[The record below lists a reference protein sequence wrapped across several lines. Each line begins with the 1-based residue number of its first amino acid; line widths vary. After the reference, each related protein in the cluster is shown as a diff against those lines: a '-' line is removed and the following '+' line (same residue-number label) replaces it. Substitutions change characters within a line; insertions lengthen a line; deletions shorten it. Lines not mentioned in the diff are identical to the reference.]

1 MIGDTLSSQNTDTL
15 SLLQQKQI
23 SPAKA
28 DSDSLQLADLHAV
41 QEVDSGFEGTP
52 ISYSPR
58 TDDAIALTLLACFFL
73 SSIVL
78 ARGKKFLSQQVKDFV
93 LHRERTSIFD
103 SSTAADVRYLL
114 VLVLQTCVLSG
125 ITFRNYFHDTSP
137 TLMNQVSPLLLLGI
151 YVGFCLAYFLLKWLI
166 YMFLGWTFFDKN
178 KTNIW
183 LESYSALIYYVGFA
197 LFPFVLFLVYF
208 DLSLTNL
215 VIIGSIILIFTKI
228 LMFYKWIK
236 LFFHQ
241 FSGLFLLI
249 LYFCALEIVPCLLLY
264 QVLVSQ
270 PKPASE
276 KSPYYDIAEKYGVK
290 IDFRPFIKVESLSA
304 KEFRQQKISILDH
317 TAVIFTSRHAIDH
330 FFTLCT
336 ELRVTI
342 PETMKY
348 FCVTEAVALY
358 IQKYVQ
364 YRKRKIFFGAT
375 GKIEDLIPSIVK
387 HKTEKYLVP
396 MSDVHNDDVKNLLD
410 KNNIQH
416 TEAVMYRTVSNDF
429 TPDEEFDYDM
439 LVFFSPAGVT
449 SLKKNF
455 PDFNQREIKIGTF
468 GSTTAQAVRD
478 AGLRLDLEAPTVQA
492 PSMTAALD
500 MFIRENNK

>member
-1 MIGDTLSSQNTDTL
+1 MKI
-15 SLLQQKQI
+15 
-23 SPAKA
+23 
-28 DSDSLQLADLHAV
+28 
-41 QEVDSGFEGTP
+41 
-52 ISYSPR
+52 
-58 TDDAIALTLLACFFL
+58 
-73 SSIVL
+73 
-78 ARGKKFLSQQVKDFV
+78 KK
-93 LHRERTSIFD
+93 
-103 SSTAADVRYLL
+103 
-114 VLVLQTCVLSG
+114 
-125 ITFRNYFHDTSP
+125 
-137 TLMNQVSPLLLLGI
+137 
-151 YVGFCLAYFLLKWLI
+151 
-166 YMFLGWTFFDKN
+166 
-178 KTNIW
+178 
-183 LESYSALIYYVGFA
+183 
-197 LFPFVLFLVYF
+197 
-208 DLSLTNL
+208 
-215 VIIGSIILIFTKI
+215 
-228 LMFYKWIK
+228 
-236 LFFHQ
+236 
-241 FSGLFLLI
+241 
-249 LYFCALEIVPCLLLY
+249 
-264 QVLVSQ
+264 VLVSQ

-304 KEFRQQKISILDH
+304 KEFRQQKVSILDH

-330 FFTLCT
+330 FFNLCT

-364 YRKRKIFFGAT
+364 YRIRKIFFGAT
-375 GKIEDLIPSIVK
+375 GKIEDLVPSIVK

-429 TPDEEFDYDM
+429 TSDEEFDYDM

-455 PDFNQREIKIGTF
+455 PDFDQKEIRIGTF

-500 MFIRENNK
+500 MFIKENNK

>member
-1 MIGDTLSSQNTDTL
+1 MI
-15 SLLQQKQI
+15 
-23 SPAKA
+23 
-28 DSDSLQLADLHAV
+28 
-41 QEVDSGFEGTP
+41 
-52 ISYSPR
+52 
-58 TDDAIALTLLACFFL
+58 
-73 SSIVL
+73 
-78 ARGKKFLSQQVKDFV
+78 KK
-93 LHRERTSIFD
+93 
-103 SSTAADVRYLL
+103 
-114 VLVLQTCVLSG
+114 
-125 ITFRNYFHDTSP
+125 
-137 TLMNQVSPLLLLGI
+137 
-151 YVGFCLAYFLLKWLI
+151 
-166 YMFLGWTFFDKN
+166 
-178 KTNIW
+178 
-183 LESYSALIYYVGFA
+183 
-197 LFPFVLFLVYF
+197 
-208 DLSLTNL
+208 
-215 VIIGSIILIFTKI
+215 ILI
-228 LMFYKWIK
+228 
-236 LFFHQ
+236 
-241 FSGLFLLI
+241 
-249 LYFCALEIVPCLLLY
+249 
-264 QVLVSQ
+264 SQ
-270 PKPASE
+270 PEPSSE
-276 KSPYYDIAEKYGVK
+276 KSPYYDIANDFGVELV
-290 IDFRPFIKVESLSA
+290 FRPFIKVEGLST
-304 KEFRQQKISILDH
+304 KEFRQQKIGLLDF
-317 TAVIFTSRHAIDH
+317 TAVVFTSRHAIDN
-330 FFTLCT
+330 FFKLAK
-336 ELRVTI
+336 EMRITI
-342 PETMKY
+342 PEDMKY
-348 FCVTEAVALY
+348 FCVTETIALY